1 MLFRSIM
8 SSDLQHIGLDIG
20 SFFKQKNISS
30 VFTLCGGHISPIL
43 VGCEKENIDIIQVRD
58 EVSAVFAADAVSRL
72 TDSVGVAI
80 VTAGPGVTNTIT
92 AIKNAQMAQSPV
104 LLIGGAAATL
114 LKGRG
119 SLQDIDQISLLK
131 TYVKSA
137 VSVKK
142 TRDVVPTLANAL
154 NTAISGVPGPV
165 FVELPIDLLYP
176 EEDIRKEFMNQLPK
190 SGFFGKIAHWYV
202 NRHLNDLFSS
212 KKSSVKIKPVKEFK
226 LDQRKID
233 KAALAIVKAKKP
245 VFLLGNQVTQNK
257 EFLPMCLKSI
267 DKLSVPTF
275 TSGMARGCFGS
286 SDKYFFR
293 HNRKHALKNADVVV
307 TLGIPLDFRLGYGF
321 SIGKDA
327 TLISINKSKEDLNKN
342 RKPDIGMH
350 ADPSRI
356 MHEIGKIINPP
367 SCQNWI
373 EELIKLEKNRENEIQ
388 QFSEH
393 KTDFVN
399 PVHLCKT
406 IDKFIDEESIL
417 VADGGDFVG
426 TASYTIRPRSPLGWL
441 DPGPFGTLG
450 VGGGFAIGAK
460 TSFPKKEVWVFYG
473 DGASAYSLA
482 EFDTLCRHKLPVIA
496 IIGND
501 ASWQQIAREQKQM
514 LGSNIGTEL
523 AFNAYEKVVEG
534 YGGKGYYVENHDTL
548 DETLKRAKEDAKL
561 GYPVLVNI
569 KISKSDFRKGSI
581 SV

>member
-1 MLFRSIM
+1 M
-8 SSDLQHIGLDIG
+8 SSDVQHIGLDIG

-43 VGCEKENIDIIQVRD
+43 VGCEKENINIIQVRD

-142 TRDVVPTLANAL
+142 TRDVIPTLANAL
-154 NTAISGVPGPV
+154 NTATSGVPGPV

-176 EEDIRKEFMNQLPK
+176 EEDIRKEFINQLPK
-190 SGFFGKIAHWYV
+190 SGYFGKIAHWYV
-202 NRHLNDLFSS
+202 ERHLNDLFSS
-212 KKSSVKIKPVKEFK
+212 KKSSIKVKPVKEFK

-293 HNRKHALKNADVVV
+293 HNRKHALKNADVVL

-321 SIGKDA
+321 SINKDA
-327 TLISINKSKEDLNKN
+327 TLIAVNKSKEDLNKN
-342 RKPDIGMH
+342 RKPDIGIH

-367 SCQNWI
+367 SCKEWI
-373 EELIKLEKNRENEIQ
+373 KELTGLEEKRETEIL
-388 QFSEH
+388 QFSKNES
-393 KTDFVN
+393 DFVN

-426 TASYTIRPRSPLGWL
+426 TASYTIRPRSALGWL

-460 TSFPKKEVWVFYG
+460 SSFPKKEVWVFYG

>member
-1 MLFRSIM
+1 M

-43 VGCEKENIDIIQVRD
+43 VGCEKENINIIQVRD

-142 TRDVVPTLANAL
+142 TRDVIPTLANAL
-154 NTAISGVPGPV
+154 NTATSGVPGPV

-176 EEDIRKEFMNQLPK
+176 EEDIRKEFINQLPK
-190 SGFFGKIAHWYV
+190 SGYFGKIAHWYV
-202 NRHLNDLFSS
+202 ERHLNDLFSS
-212 KKSSVKIKPVKEFK
+212 KKSSIKVKPVKQFK

-321 SIGKDA
+321 SINKDA
-327 TLISINKSKEDLNKN
+327 TLIAVNKSKEDLNKN
-342 RKPDIGMH
+342 RKPDIGIH

-367 SCQNWI
+367 SCKEWI
-373 EELIKLEKNRENEIQ
+373 KELTGLEEKRETEIL
-388 QFSEH
+388 QFSKYE
-393 KTDFVN
+393 TDFVN

-426 TASYTIRPRSPLGWL
+426 TASYTIRPRSALGWL

-460 TSFPKKEVWVFYG
+460 SSFPKKEVWVFYG

>member
-1 MLFRSIM
+1 ML
-8 SSDLQHIGLDIG
+8 HIGLDIG

-30 VFTLCGGHISPIL
+30 IFTLCGGHISPIL

-72 TDSVGVAI
+72 TDSIGVAI
-80 VTAGPGVTNTIT
+80 VTAGPGVTNTVT

-142 TRDVVPTLANAL
+142 TRDVIPTLANAI

-176 EEDIRKEFMNQLPK
+176 EEDIRNEFMNQLPK
-190 SGFFGKIAHWYV
+190 SGFFGKIAQWYV

-212 KKSSVKIKPVKEFK
+212 KKSSIKVNPVKAFK
-226 LDQRKID
+226 LDQHKID
-233 KAALAIVKAKKP
+233 KAALSIVKAKKP
-245 VFLLGNQVTQNK
+245 VFLLGNQITQNK
-257 EFLPMCLKSI
+257 EFLSMCLKSL
-267 DKLSVPTF
+267 DKLSAPVY
-275 TSGMARGCFGS
+275 TSGMARGCFNS

-307 TLGIPLDFRLGYGF
+307 TLGVPLDFRLGYGF
-321 SIGKDA
+321 SVNKDA

-342 RKPDIGMH
+342 RKPDIAIH
-350 ADPSRI
+350 ADPTRI

-367 SCQNWI
+367 SCQEWI
-373 EELIKLEKNRENEIQ
+373 KELSVLEESREKEIQ
-388 QFSEH
+388 QFSET

-399 PVHLCKT
+399 PVYLCKT
-406 IDKFIDEESIL
+406 IDKLIDENSIL

-426 TASYTIRPRSPLGWL
+426 TASYTVRPRAALGWL

-460 TSFPKKEVWVFYG
+460 SSFPEKEVWVFYG

-523 AFNAYEKVVEG
+523 AFNAYEKVAEG
-534 YGGKGYYVENHDTL
+534 YGGKGYYVDNQDSL
-548 DETLKRAKEDAKL
+548 FETLKLAKEDAKL
-561 GYPVLVNI
+561 GYPVLVNV
-569 KISKSDFRKGSI
+569 KLSKSDFRKGSI

>member
-1 MLFRSIM
+1 ML
-8 SSDLQHIGLDIG
+8 HIGLDIG

-30 VFTLCGGHISPIL
+30 IFTLCGGHISPIL

-72 TDSVGVAI
+72 TDSIGVAI
-80 VTAGPGVTNTIT
+80 VTAGPGVTNTVT

-142 TRDVVPTLANAL
+142 TRDVIPTLANAI

-176 EEDIRKEFMNQLPK
+176 EEDIRNEFMNQLPK
-190 SGFFGKIAHWYV
+190 SGFFGKIAQWYV

-212 KKSSVKIKPVKEFK
+212 KKSSIKVNPVKAFK
-226 LDQRKID
+226 LDQHKID
-233 KAALAIVKAKKP
+233 KAALSIVKAKKP

-257 EFLPMCLKSI
+257 EFLSMCLKSL
-267 DKLSVPTF
+267 DKLSAPVY
-275 TSGMARGCFGS
+275 TSGMARGCFNS

-307 TLGIPLDFRLGYGF
+307 TLGVPLDFRLGYGF
-321 SIGKDA
+321 SVNKDA

-342 RKPDIGMH
+342 RKPDIAIH
-350 ADPSRI
+350 ADPTRI

-367 SCQNWI
+367 SCQEWI
-373 EELIKLEKNRENEIQ
+373 KELSVLEESREKEIQ
-388 QFSEH
+388 QFSET

-399 PVHLCKT
+399 PVYLCKT
-406 IDKFIDEESIL
+406 IDKLIDENSIL

-426 TASYTIRPRSPLGWL
+426 TASYTVRPRSALGWL

-450 VGGGFAIGAK
+450 VGGGFAVGAK
-460 TSFPKKEVWVFYG
+460 SSFPEKEVWVFYG

-523 AFNAYEKVVEG
+523 AYNAYEKVAEG
-534 YGGKGYYVENHDTL
+534 YGGKGYYVDNQESL
-548 DETLKRAKEDAKL
+548 FETLKLAKEDAKL
-561 GYPVLVNI
+561 GYPVLVNV
-569 KISKSDFRKGSI
+569 KLSKSDFRKGSI

>member
-1 MLFRSIM
+1 M
-8 SSDLQHIGLDIG
+8 SSDVQHIGLDIG

-43 VGCEKENIDIIQVRD
+43 VGCEKENINIIQVRD

-142 TRDVVPTLANAL
+142 TRDVIPTLANAL
-154 NTAISGVPGPV
+154 NTATSGVPGPV

-176 EEDIRKEFMNQLPK
+176 EEDIRKEFINQLPK
-190 SGFFGKIAHWYV
+190 SGYFGKIAHWYV
-202 NRHLNDLFSS
+202 ERHLNDLFSS
-212 KKSSVKIKPVKEFK
+212 KKSSIKVKPVKQFK

-321 SIGKDA
+321 SINKDA
-327 TLISINKSKEDLNKN
+327 TLIAVNKSKEDLNKN
-342 RKPDIGMH
+342 RKPDIGIH

-367 SCQNWI
+367 SCKEWI
-373 EELIKLEKNRENEIQ
+373 KELTGLEEKRETEIL
-388 QFSEH
+388 QFSKYE
-393 KTDFVN
+393 TDFVN

-426 TASYTIRPRSPLGWL
+426 TASYTIRPRSALGWL

-460 TSFPKKEVWVFYG
+460 SSFPKKEVWVFYG

-561 GYPVLVNI
+561 GYPVLINI

>member
-1 MLFRSIM
+1 ML
-8 SSDLQHIGLDIG
+8 HIGLDIG

-30 VFTLCGGHISPIL
+30 IFTLCGGHISPIL

-72 TDSVGVAI
+72 TDSIGVAI
-80 VTAGPGVTNTIT
+80 VTAGPGVTNTVT

-142 TRDVVPTLANAL
+142 TRDVIPTLANAI

-176 EEDIRKEFMNQLPK
+176 EEDIRNEFMNHLPK
-190 SGFFGKIAHWYV
+190 SGFFGKIAQWYV

-212 KKSSVKIKPVKEFK
+212 KKSSIKVNPVKAFK
-226 LDQRKID
+226 LDQHKID
-233 KAALAIVKAKKP
+233 KAALSIVKAKKP

-257 EFLPMCLKSI
+257 EFLSMCLKSL
-267 DKLSVPTF
+267 DKLSAPVY
-275 TSGMARGCFGS
+275 TSGMARGCFNS

-307 TLGIPLDFRLGYGF
+307 TLGVPLDFRLGYGF
-321 SIGKDA
+321 SVNKDA

-342 RKPDIGMH
+342 RKPDIAIH
-350 ADPSRI
+350 ADPTRI

-367 SCQNWI
+367 SCQEWI
-373 EELIKLEKNRENEIQ
+373 KELSVLEESREKEIQ
-388 QFSEH
+388 QFSET

-399 PVHLCKT
+399 PVYLCKT
-406 IDKFIDEESIL
+406 IDKLIDENSIL

-426 TASYTIRPRSPLGWL
+426 TASYTVRPRSALGWL

-460 TSFPKKEVWVFYG
+460 SSFPEKEVWVFYG

-523 AFNAYEKVVEG
+523 AYNAYEKVAEG
-534 YGGKGYYVENHDTL
+534 YGGKGYYVDNQESL
-548 DETLKRAKEDAKL
+548 FETLKLAKEDAKL
-561 GYPVLVNI
+561 GYPVLVNV
-569 KISKSDFRKGSI
+569 KLSKSDFRKGSI

>member
-1 MLFRSIM
+1 M

-367 SCQNWI
+367 SCQAWI
-373 EELIKLEKNRENEIQ
+373 EELTKLEENRENEIQ
-388 QFSEH
+388 QFSEI

-399 PVHLCKT
+399 PVYLCKT
-406 IDKFIDEESIL
+406 IDKLIDEQSIL
-417 VADGGDFVG
+417 IADGGDFVG
-426 TASYTIRPRSPLGWL
+426 TASYTIRPRNPLGWL

-460 TSFPKKEVWVFYG
+460 SSFPEKEVWVFYG
-473 DGASAYSLA
+473 DGASAYSLS

-523 AFNAYEKVVEG
+523 SFSAYEKVAEG
-534 YGGKGYYVENHDTL
+534 YGGKGYYVDNHESL
-548 DETLKRAKEDAKL
+548 YETLKQAKEDAKL
-561 GYPVLVNI
+561 GYPVLVNV
-569 KISKSDFRKGSI
+569 KLSKSEFRKGSI

>member
-1 MLFRSIM
+1 M
-8 SSDLQHIGLDIG
+8 QHVGLDIG

-72 TDSVGVAI
+72 TESIGVAI
-80 VTAGPGVTNTIT
+80 VTAGPGVTNTVT
-92 AIKNAQMAQSPV
+92 AIKNAQMAQSPI

-114 LKGRG
+114 LKGKG

-142 TRDVVPTLANAL
+142 VRDVIPTLANAI

-176 EEDIRKEFMNQLPK
+176 EEDIRKEFINQLPK
-190 SGFFGKIAHWYV
+190 SGLFGKIAHWYV

-212 KKSSVKIKPVKEFK
+212 KKSSIKVKPVKKFK
-226 LDQRKID
+226 LDQHKID
-233 KAALAIVKAKKP
+233 KAALAIVKSKRP
-245 VFLLGNQVTQNK
+245 VFLLGNQITQNK
-257 EFLPMCLKSI
+257 DFLSMCLKSI
-267 DKLSVPTF
+267 DKLSAPVY

-286 SDKYFFR
+286 NDKYFFR

-307 TLGIPLDFRLGYGF
+307 TLGVPLDFRLGYGF
-321 SIGKDA
+321 SINKDA
-327 TLISINKSKEDLNKN
+327 TLISINKSKKDLNKN
-342 RKPDIGMH
+342 KKPDIGIH
-350 ADPSRI
+350 ADPTRI

-367 SCQNWI
+367 SCQKWI
-373 EELIKLEKNRENEIQ
+373 DELSVLENKREEEIQ
-388 QFSEH
+388 QFSET
-393 KTDFVN
+393 KTDFIN
-399 PVHLCKT
+399 PVFLCKT
-406 IDKFIDEESIL
+406 IDKLIDENSIL

-426 TASYTIRPRSPLGWL
+426 TASYTVRPRKSLGWL

-460 TSFPKKEVWVFYG
+460 SSFPDKEVWIFYG

-482 EFDTLCRHKLPVIA
+482 EFDTFCRHKLPVIA

-523 AFNAYEKVVEG
+523 AFNSYEKVAEG
-534 YGGKGYYVENHDTL
+534 YGGKGYYVEDHESLFDTL
-548 DETLKRAKEDAKL
+548 KQAKEDAKL
-561 GYPVLVNI
+561 GFPVLVNV
-569 KISKSDFRKGSI
+569 KLAKSDFRKGSI

>member
-1 MLFRSIM
+1 M

-43 VGCEKENIDIIQVRD
+43 VGCEKENINIIQVRD

-142 TRDVVPTLANAL
+142 TRDVIPTLANAL
-154 NTAISGVPGPV
+154 NTATSGVPGPV

-176 EEDIRKEFMNQLPK
+176 EEDIRKEFINQLPK
-190 SGFFGKIAHWYV
+190 SGYFGKIAHWYV
-202 NRHLNDLFSS
+202 ERHLNDLFSS
-212 KKSSVKIKPVKEFK
+212 KKSSIKVKPVKEFK

-321 SIGKDA
+321 SINKDA
-327 TLISINKSKEDLNKN
+327 TLIAVNKSKEDLNKN
-342 RKPDIGMH
+342 RKPDIGIH

-367 SCQNWI
+367 SCKEWI
-373 EELIKLEKNRENEIQ
+373 KELTGLEEKRETEIL
-388 QFSEH
+388 QFSKYE
-393 KTDFVN
+393 TDFVN
-399 PVHLCKT
+399 PVRLCKT
-406 IDKFIDEESIL
+406 IDKFIDKESIL

-460 TSFPKKEVWVFYG
+460 SSFPKKEVWVFYG

>member
-1 MLFRSIM
+1 M

-43 VGCEKENIDIIQVRD
+43 VGCEKENINIIQVRD

-137 VSVKK
+137 ESVKK
-142 TRDVVPTLANAL
+142 TRDVIPTLANAL
-154 NTAISGVPGPV
+154 NTATSGVPGPV

-176 EEDIRKEFMNQLPK
+176 EEDIRKEFINQLPK
-190 SGFFGKIAHWYV
+190 SGYFGKIAHWYV
-202 NRHLNDLFSS
+202 ERHLNDLFSS
-212 KKSSVKIKPVKEFK
+212 KKSSIKVKPVKEFK

-321 SIGKDA
+321 SINKDA
-327 TLISINKSKEDLNKN
+327 TLIAVNKSKEDLNNN
-342 RKPDIGMH
+342 RKPDIGIH

-367 SCQNWI
+367 SCKEWI
-373 EELIKLEKNRENEIQ
+373 KELTGLEEKRETEIL
-388 QFSEH
+388 QFSKYE
-393 KTDFVN
+393 TDFVN

-426 TASYTIRPRSPLGWL
+426 TASYTIRPRSSLGWL

-460 TSFPKKEVWVFYG
+460 SSFPKKEVWVFYG

-523 AFNAYEKVVEG
+523 TFNAYEKVVEG

>member
-1 MLFRSIM
+1 M
-8 SSDLQHIGLDIG
+8 SSDMLHIGLDIG

-30 VFTLCGGHISPIL
+30 IFTLCGGHISPIL
-43 VGCEKENIDIIQVRD
+43 VGCENENIDIIQVRD

-72 TDSVGVAI
+72 TDSIGVAI
-80 VTAGPGVTNTIT
+80 VTAGPGVTNTVT

-142 TRDVVPTLANAL
+142 TRDVIPTLANAI

-176 EEDIRKEFMNQLPK
+176 EEDIRNEFMNQLPK
-190 SGFFGKIAHWYV
+190 SGFFGKIAQWYV

-212 KKSSVKIKPVKEFK
+212 KKSSIKVNPVKAFK
-226 LDQRKID
+226 LDQHKID
-233 KAALAIVKAKKP
+233 KAALSIVKAKKP

-257 EFLPMCLKSI
+257 EFLSMCLKSL
-267 DKLSVPTF
+267 DKLSAPVY
-275 TSGMARGCFGS
+275 TSGMARGCFNS

-307 TLGIPLDFRLGYGF
+307 TLGVPLDFRLGYGF
-321 SIGKDA
+321 SVNKDA

-342 RKPDIGMH
+342 RKPDIAIH
-350 ADPSRI
+350 ADPTRI

-367 SCQNWI
+367 SCQEWI
-373 EELIKLEKNRENEIQ
+373 KELSVLEESREKEIQ
-388 QFSEH
+388 QFSET

-399 PVHLCKT
+399 PVYLCKT
-406 IDKFIDEESIL
+406 IDKLIDENSIL

-426 TASYTIRPRSPLGWL
+426 TASYTVRPRAALGWL

-460 TSFPKKEVWVFYG
+460 SSFPEKEVWVFYG

-523 AFNAYEKVVEG
+523 AFNAYEKVAEG
-534 YGGKGYYVENHDTL
+534 YGGKGYYVDNQDSL
-548 DETLKRAKEDAKL
+548 FETLKLAKEDAKL
-561 GYPVLVNI
+561 GYPVLVNV
-569 KISKSDFRKGSI
+569 KLSKSDFRKGSI

>member
-1 MLFRSIM
+1 ML
-8 SSDLQHIGLDIG
+8 HIGLDIG

-30 VFTLCGGHISPIL
+30 IFTLCGGHISPLL

-72 TDSVGVAI
+72 TDSIGVAI
-80 VTAGPGVTNTIT
+80 VTAGPGVTNTVT

-142 TRDVVPTLANAL
+142 TRDVIPTLANAI

-176 EEDIRKEFMNQLPK
+176 EEDIRNEFMNQLPK
-190 SGFFGKIAHWYV
+190 SGFFGKIAQWYV

-212 KKSSVKIKPVKEFK
+212 KKSSIKVNPVKAFK
-226 LDQRKID
+226 LDQHKID
-233 KAALAIVKAKKP
+233 KAALSIVKAKKP

-257 EFLPMCLKSI
+257 EFLSMCLKSL
-267 DKLSVPTF
+267 DKLSAPVY
-275 TSGMARGCFGS
+275 TSGMARGCFNS

-307 TLGIPLDFRLGYGF
+307 TLGVPLDFRLGYGF
-321 SIGKDA
+321 SVNKDA

-342 RKPDIGMH
+342 RKPDIAIH
-350 ADPSRI
+350 ADPTRI

-367 SCQNWI
+367 SCQEWI
-373 EELIKLEKNRENEIQ
+373 KELSILEESREKEIQ
-388 QFSEH
+388 RFSET

-399 PVHLCKT
+399 PVYLCKT
-406 IDKFIDEESIL
+406 IDKLIDENSIL

-426 TASYTIRPRSPLGWL
+426 TASYTVRPRAALGWL

-460 TSFPKKEVWVFYG
+460 SSFPEKEVWVFYG

-523 AFNAYEKVVEG
+523 AFNAYEKVAEG
-534 YGGKGYYVENHDTL
+534 YGGKGYYVDNQESL
-548 DETLKRAKEDAKL
+548 FETLKLAKEDAKL
-561 GYPVLVNI
+561 GYPVLVNV
-569 KISKSDFRKGSI
+569 KLSKSDFRKGSI

>member
-1 MLFRSIM
+1 M

-43 VGCEKENIDIIQVRD
+43 VGCEKENINIIQVRD

-142 TRDVVPTLANAL
+142 TRDVIPTLANAL
-154 NTAISGVPGPV
+154 NTATSGVPGPV

-176 EEDIRKEFMNQLPK
+176 EKDIRKEFINQLPK
-190 SGFFGKIAHWYV
+190 SGYFGKIVNWYV
-202 NRHLNDLFSS
+202 ERHLNDLFSS
-212 KKSSVKIKPVKEFK
+212 KKSSIKVKPVKQFK

-321 SIGKDA
+321 SINKDA
-327 TLISINKSKEDLNKN
+327 TLIAVNKSKEDLNKN
-342 RKPDIGMH
+342 RKPDIGIH

-367 SCQNWI
+367 SCKEWI
-373 EELIKLEKNRENEIQ
+373 KELTGLEEKRETEIL
-388 QFSEH
+388 QFSKYE
-393 KTDFVN
+393 TDFVN

-426 TASYTIRPRSPLGWL
+426 TASYTIRPRSALGWL

-460 TSFPKKEVWVFYG
+460 SSFPKKEVWVFYG

>member
-1 MLFRSIM
+1 M
-8 SSDLQHIGLDIG
+8 SSDVKHIGIDIG
-20 SFFKQKNISS
+20 SFFKQKNIPS

-43 VGCEKENIDIIQVRD
+43 VGCEKENINIIQVRD

-142 TRDVVPTLANAL
+142 TRDVIPTLANAL
-154 NTAISGVPGPV
+154 NTATSGVPGPV

-176 EEDIRKEFMNQLPK
+176 EKDIRKEFINQLPK
-190 SGFFGKIAHWYV
+190 SGYFGKIAHWYV
-202 NRHLNDLFSS
+202 ERHLNDLFSS
-212 KKSSVKIKPVKEFK
+212 KKSSIKVKPVKEFK

-275 TSGMARGCFGS
+275 TSGMARGCFGA

-321 SIGKDA
+321 SINKDA
-327 TLISINKSKEDLNKN
+327 TLIAVNKSKEDLNKN
-342 RKPDIGMH
+342 RKPDIGIH

-367 SCQNWI
+367 SCKEWI
-373 EELIKLEKNRENEIQ
+373 KELTGLEEKRETEIL
-388 QFSEH
+388 QFSKNES
-393 KTDFVN
+393 DFVN

-406 IDKFIDEESIL
+406 IDKFIDEDSIL
-417 VADGGDFVG
+417 GADGGDFVG
-426 TASYTIRPRSPLGWL
+426 TASYTIRPRSALGWL

-460 TSFPKKEVWVFYG
+460 SSFPKKEVWVFYG

>member
-1 MLFRSIM
+1 M

-72 TDSVGVAI
+72 TDSVGIAI

-154 NTAISGVPGPV
+154 NTAISGAPGPV

-190 SGFFGKIAHWYV
+190 SGFIGKIAHWYV
-202 NRHLNDLFSS
+202 NRHLNDLFAS
-212 KKSSVKIKPVKEFK
+212 KKSAVKIKPVKEFK
-226 LDQRKID
+226 LDQHKID

-257 EFLPMCLKSI
+257 EFLSMCLKSL
-267 DKLSVPTF
+267 DKLSAPVY

-307 TLGIPLDFRLGYGF
+307 TLGVPLDFRLGYGF
-321 SIGKDA
+321 SISKDA

-373 EELIKLEKNRENEIQ
+373 EELTKLEENRENEIQ
-388 QFSEH
+388 QFSEQ

-399 PVHLCKT
+399 PVYLCKT
-406 IDKFIDEESIL
+406 IDQLIDEQSIL
-417 VADGGDFVG
+417 IADGGDFVG
-426 TASYTIRPRSPLGWL
+426 TASYTVRPRNALGWL

-460 TSFPKKEVWVFYG
+460 SSFPEKEVWVFYG

-523 AFNAYEKVVEG
+523 SYNAYEKVVEG

-548 DETLKRAKEDAKL
+548 NETLKRAKEDAKL

>member
-1 MLFRSIM
+1 M

-20 SFFKQKNISS
+20 SFFKQKNIPS

-43 VGCEKENIDIIQVRD
+43 VGCEKENINIIQVRD

-131 TYVKSA
+131 TYVKLA

-142 TRDVVPTLANAL
+142 TRDVIPILANAL
-154 NTAISGVPGPV
+154 NTATSGVPGPV

-176 EEDIRKEFMNQLPK
+176 EEDIRKEFINQLPK
-190 SGFFGKIAHWYV
+190 SGYFGKIAHWYV
-202 NRHLNDLFSS
+202 ERHLNDLFSS
-212 KKSSVKIKPVKEFK
+212 KKSSIKVKPVKEFK

-321 SIGKDA
+321 SINKDA
-327 TLISINKSKEDLNKN
+327 TLIAVNKSKEDLNKN
-342 RKPDIGMH
+342 RKPDIGIH

-367 SCQNWI
+367 SCKEWI
-373 EELIKLEKNRENEIQ
+373 KELTGLEEKRETEIL
-388 QFSEH
+388 QFSKNES
-393 KTDFVN
+393 DFVN

-426 TASYTIRPRSPLGWL
+426 TASYTIRPRSALGWL

-460 TSFPKKEVWVFYG
+460 SSFPKKEVWVFYG

-523 AFNAYEKVVEG
+523 TFNAYEKVVEG

>member
-1 MLFRSIM
+1 M
-8 SSDLQHIGLDIG
+8 QHIGLDIG

-43 VGCEKENIDIIQVRD
+43 VGCEKENINIIQVRD

-142 TRDVVPTLANAL
+142 TRDVIPTLANAL
-154 NTAISGVPGPV
+154 NTATSGVPGPV

-176 EEDIRKEFMNQLPK
+176 EEDIRKEFINQLPK
-190 SGFFGKIAHWYV
+190 SGYFGKIAHWYV
-202 NRHLNDLFSS
+202 ERHLNDLFSS
-212 KKSSVKIKPVKEFK
+212 KKSSINLKPVKEFK

-321 SIGKDA
+321 SINKDA
-327 TLISINKSKEDLNKN
+327 TLIAVNKSKEDLNKN
-342 RKPDIGMH
+342 RKPDIGIH

-367 SCQNWI
+367 SCKEWI
-373 EELIKLEKNRENEIQ
+373 KELTGLEEKRETEIL
-388 QFSEH
+388 QFSKYE
-393 KTDFVN
+393 TDFVN

-460 TSFPKKEVWVFYG
+460 SSFPKKEVWVFYG

>member
-1 MLFRSIM
+1 ML
-8 SSDLQHIGLDIG
+8 HIGLDIG

-30 VFTLCGGHISPIL
+30 IFTLCGGHISPIL

-72 TDSVGVAI
+72 TDSIGVAI
-80 VTAGPGVTNTIT
+80 VTAGPGVTNTVT

-142 TRDVVPTLANAL
+142 TRDVIPTLANAI

-176 EEDIRKEFMNQLPK
+176 EEDIRNEFMNQLPK
-190 SGFFGKIAHWYV
+190 SGFFGKIAQWYV

-212 KKSSVKIKPVKEFK
+212 KKSSIKINPVKTFK
-226 LDQRKID
+226 LDQHKID
-233 KAALAIVKAKKP
+233 KAALSIVKAKKP

-257 EFLPMCLKSI
+257 EFLSMCLKSL
-267 DKLSVPTF
+267 DKLSAPVY
-275 TSGMARGCFGS
+275 TSGMARGCFNS

-307 TLGIPLDFRLGYGF
+307 TLGVPLDFRLGYGF
-321 SIGKDA
+321 SVNKDA

-342 RKPDIGMH
+342 RKPDIAIH
-350 ADPSRI
+350 ADPTRI

-367 SCQNWI
+367 SCQEWI
-373 EELIKLEKNRENEIQ
+373 KELSVLEESREKEIQ
-388 QFSEH
+388 QFSET

-399 PVHLCKT
+399 PVYLCKT
-406 IDKFIDEESIL
+406 IDKLIDENSIL

-426 TASYTIRPRSPLGWL
+426 TASYTVRPRAALGWL

-460 TSFPKKEVWVFYG
+460 SSFPEKEVWVFYG

-523 AFNAYEKVVEG
+523 AYNAYEKVAEG
-534 YGGKGYYVENHDTL
+534 YGGKGYYVDNQDSL
-548 DETLKRAKEDAKL
+548 FETLKLAKEDAKL
-561 GYPVLVNI
+561 GYPVLVNV
-569 KISKSDFRKGSI
+569 KLSKSDFRKGSI

>member
-1 MLFRSIM
+1 ML
-8 SSDLQHIGLDIG
+8 HIGLDIG

-30 VFTLCGGHISPIL
+30 IFTLCGGHISPIL

-72 TDSVGVAI
+72 TDSIGVAI
-80 VTAGPGVTNTIT
+80 VTAGPGVTNTVT

-142 TRDVVPTLANAL
+142 TRDVIPTLANAI

-176 EEDIRKEFMNQLPK
+176 EEDIRNEFMNQLPK
-190 SGFFGKIAHWYV
+190 SGFFGKIAQWYV

-212 KKSSVKIKPVKEFK
+212 KKSSIKVNPVKAFK
-226 LDQRKID
+226 LDQHKID
-233 KAALAIVKAKKP
+233 KAALSIVKAKKP

-257 EFLPMCLKSI
+257 EFLSMCLKSL
-267 DKLSVPTF
+267 DKLSAPVY
-275 TSGMARGCFGS
+275 TSGMARGCFNS

-307 TLGIPLDFRLGYGF
+307 TLGVPLDFRLGYGF
-321 SIGKDA
+321 SINKDA

-342 RKPDIGMH
+342 RKPDIAIH
-350 ADPSRI
+350 ADPTRI

-367 SCQNWI
+367 SCQEWI
-373 EELIKLEKNRENEIQ
+373 KELSVLEESREKEIQ
-388 QFSEH
+388 QFSET

-399 PVHLCKT
+399 PVYLCKT
-406 IDKFIDEESIL
+406 IDKLIDENSIL

-426 TASYTIRPRSPLGWL
+426 TASYTVRPRSALGWL

-460 TSFPKKEVWVFYG
+460 SSFPEKEVWVFYG

-523 AFNAYEKVVEG
+523 AYNAYEKVAEG
-534 YGGKGYYVENHDTL
+534 YGGKGYYVDNQESL
-548 DETLKRAKEDAKL
+548 FETLKLAKEDAKL
-561 GYPVLVNI
+561 GYPVLVNV
-569 KISKSDFRKGSI
+569 KLSKSDFRKGSI

>member
-1 MLFRSIM
+1 M

-92 AIKNAQMAQSPV
+92 AIKNAQMAQSPL

-142 TRDVVPTLANAL
+142 TRDVLPILANAF
-154 NTAISGVPGPV
+154 NIAISGVPGPV

-190 SGFFGKIAHWYV
+190 SGFVGKIAHWYV
-202 NRHLNDLFSS
+202 NRHLNDLFAS

-226 LDQRKID
+226 LDQHKID

-257 EFLPMCLKSI
+257 EFLSLCLKSL
-267 DKLSVPTF
+267 DKLSAPVY

-307 TLGIPLDFRLGYGF
+307 TLGVPLDFRLGYGF
-321 SIGKDA
+321 SINKDA

-373 EELIKLEKNRENEIQ
+373 EELTKLEENRENEIQ
-388 QFSEH
+388 QFSEQ

-399 PVHLCKT
+399 PVYLCKT
-406 IDKFIDEESIL
+406 IDQLIDEQSIL
-417 VADGGDFVG
+417 IADGGDFVG
-426 TASYTIRPRSPLGWL
+426 TASYTVRPRNPLGWL

-460 TSFPKKEVWVFYG
+460 SSFPEKEVWVFYG

-523 AFNAYEKVVEG
+523 SYNAYEKVVEG

-548 DETLKRAKEDAKL
+548 NETLKRAKEDAKL

>member
-1 MLFRSIM
+1 M

-43 VGCEKENIDIIQVRD
+43 VGCEKENINIIQVRD

-142 TRDVVPTLANAL
+142 TRDVIPTLANAL
-154 NTAISGVPGPV
+154 NTATSGVPGPV

-176 EEDIRKEFMNQLPK
+176 EENIRKEFIKQLPK
-190 SGFFGKIAHWYV
+190 SGYFGKIAHWYV
-202 NRHLNDLFSS
+202 ERHLNDLFSS
-212 KKSSVKIKPVKEFK
+212 KKSSIKVKPVKEFK

-233 KAALAIVKAKKP
+233 KAALSIVKAKKP

-321 SIGKDA
+321 SINKDA
-327 TLISINKSKEDLNKN
+327 TLIAVNKSKEDLNKN
-342 RKPDIGMH
+342 RKPDIGIH

-367 SCQNWI
+367 SCKEWI
-373 EELIKLEKNRENEIQ
+373 KELTGLEEKRETEIL
-388 QFSEH
+388 QFSKYE
-393 KTDFVN
+393 TDFVN

-406 IDKFIDEESIL
+406 IDNFIDEESIL

-426 TASYTIRPRSPLGWL
+426 TASYTIRPRSSLGWL

-460 TSFPKKEVWVFYG
+460 SSFPKKEVWVFYG

-523 AFNAYEKVVEG
+523 TFNAYEKVVEG

>member
-1 MLFRSIM
+1 M
-8 SSDLQHIGLDIG
+8 SSDMLHIGLDIG

-30 VFTLCGGHISPIL
+30 IFTLCGGHISPIL

-72 TDSVGVAI
+72 TDSIGVAI
-80 VTAGPGVTNTIT
+80 VTAGPGVTNTVT

-142 TRDVVPTLANAL
+142 TRDVIPTLANAI

-176 EEDIRKEFMNQLPK
+176 EEDIRNEFMNQLPK
-190 SGFFGKIAHWYV
+190 SGFFGKIAQWYV

-212 KKSSVKIKPVKEFK
+212 KKSSIKVNPVKAFK
-226 LDQRKID
+226 LDQHKID
-233 KAALAIVKAKKP
+233 KAALSIVKAKKP

-257 EFLPMCLKSI
+257 EFLSMCLKSL
-267 DKLSVPTF
+267 DKLSAPVY
-275 TSGMARGCFGS
+275 TSGMARGCFNS

-307 TLGIPLDFRLGYGF
+307 TLGVPLDFRLGYGF
-321 SIGKDA
+321 SVNKDA

-342 RKPDIGMH
+342 RKPDIAIH
-350 ADPSRI
+350 ADPTRI

-367 SCQNWI
+367 SCQEWI
-373 EELIKLEKNRENEIQ
+373 KELSVLEESREKEIQ
-388 QFSEH
+388 QFSEI

-399 PVHLCKT
+399 PVYLCKT
-406 IDKFIDEESIL
+406 IDKLIDENSIL

-426 TASYTIRPRSPLGWL
+426 TASYTVRPRAALGWL

-460 TSFPKKEVWVFYG
+460 SSFPEKEVWVFYG

-523 AFNAYEKVVEG
+523 AFNAYEKVAEG
-534 YGGKGYYVENHDTL
+534 YGGKGYYVDNQDSL
-548 DETLKRAKEDAKL
+548 FETLKLAKEDAKL
-561 GYPVLVNI
+561 GYPVLVNV
-569 KISKSDFRKGSI
+569 KLSKSDFRKGSI

>member
-1 MLFRSIM
+1 M
-8 SSDLQHIGLDIG
+8 SSDVQHIGLDIG

-43 VGCEKENIDIIQVRD
+43 VGCEKENINIIQVRD

-137 VSVKK
+137 ESVKK
-142 TRDVVPTLANAL
+142 TRDVIPTLANAL
-154 NTAISGVPGPV
+154 NTATSGVPGPV

-176 EEDIRKEFMNQLPK
+176 EEDIRKEFINQLPK
-190 SGFFGKIAHWYV
+190 SGYFGKIAHWYV
-202 NRHLNDLFSS
+202 ERHLNDLFSS
-212 KKSSVKIKPVKEFK
+212 KKSSIKVKPLKKFK

-321 SIGKDA
+321 SINKDA
-327 TLISINKSKEDLNKN
+327 TLIAVNKSKEDLNKN
-342 RKPDIGMH
+342 RKPDIGIH

-367 SCQNWI
+367 SCKEWI
-373 EELIKLEKNRENEIQ
+373 KELTGLEEKREKEIL
-388 QFSEH
+388 QFSKYE
-393 KTDFVN
+393 TDFVN

-417 VADGGDFVG
+417 IADGGDFVG

-460 TSFPKKEVWVFYG
+460 SSFPKKEVWVFYG

>member
-1 MLFRSIM
+1 ML
-8 SSDLQHIGLDIG
+8 HIGLDIG

-30 VFTLCGGHISPIL
+30 IFTLCGGHISPIL

-72 TDSVGVAI
+72 TDSIGVAI
-80 VTAGPGVTNTIT
+80 VTAGPGVTNTVT

-142 TRDVVPTLANAL
+142 TRDVIPTLANAI

-176 EEDIRKEFMNQLPK
+176 EEDIRNEFMNQLPK
-190 SGFFGKIAHWYV
+190 SGFFGKIAQWYV

-212 KKSSVKIKPVKEFK
+212 KKSSIKVNPVKAFK
-226 LDQRKID
+226 LDQHKID
-233 KAALAIVKAKKP
+233 KAALSIVKAKKP

-257 EFLPMCLKSI
+257 EFLSMCLKSL
-267 DKLSVPTF
+267 DKLSAPVY
-275 TSGMARGCFGS
+275 TSGMARGCFNS

-307 TLGIPLDFRLGYGF
+307 TLGVPLDFRLGYGF
-321 SIGKDA
+321 SVNKDA

-342 RKPDIGMH
+342 RKPDIAIH
-350 ADPSRI
+350 ADPTRI

-367 SCQNWI
+367 SCQEWI
-373 EELIKLEKNRENEIQ
+373 KELSVLEESREKEIQ
-388 QFSEH
+388 QFSET

-399 PVHLCKT
+399 PVYLCKT
-406 IDKFIDEESIL
+406 IDKLIDKNSIL

-426 TASYTIRPRSPLGWL
+426 TASYTVRPRAALGWL

-460 TSFPKKEVWVFYG
+460 SSFPEKEVWVFYG

-523 AFNAYEKVVEG
+523 AFNAYEKVAEG
-534 YGGKGYYVENHDTL
+534 YGGKGYYVDNQDSL
-548 DETLKRAKEDAKL
+548 FETLKLAKEDAKL
-561 GYPVLVNI
+561 GYPVLVNV
-569 KISKSDFRKGSI
+569 KLSKSDFRKGSI

>member
-1 MLFRSIM
+1 M
-8 SSDLQHIGLDIG
+8 SSDVKHIGIDIG
-20 SFFKQKNISS
+20 SFFKQKNIPS

-43 VGCEKENIDIIQVRD
+43 VGCEQENINIIQVRD

-142 TRDVVPTLANAL
+142 TRDVIPTLANAL
-154 NTAISGVPGPV
+154 NTATSGVPGPV

-176 EEDIRKEFMNQLPK
+176 EKDIRKEFINQLPK
-190 SGFFGKIAHWYV
+190 SGYFGKIAHWYV
-202 NRHLNDLFSS
+202 ERHLNDLFSS
-212 KKSSVKIKPVKEFK
+212 KKSSIKVKPVKEFK

-275 TSGMARGCFGS
+275 TSGMARGCFGA

-321 SIGKDA
+321 SINKDA
-327 TLISINKSKEDLNKN
+327 TLIAVNKSKEDLNKN
-342 RKPDIGMH
+342 RKPDIGIH

-367 SCQNWI
+367 SCKEWI
-373 EELIKLEKNRENEIQ
+373 IELTGLEEKRETEIL
-388 QFSEH
+388 QFSKNES
-393 KTDFVN
+393 DFVN

-426 TASYTIRPRSPLGWL
+426 TASYTIRPRSALGWL

-460 TSFPKKEVWVFYG
+460 SSFPKKEVWVFYG

>member
-1 MLFRSIM
+1 M

-20 SFFKQKNISS
+20 SFFKQKNITS

-43 VGCEKENIDIIQVRD
+43 VGCEKENINIIQVRD

-142 TRDVVPTLANAL
+142 TRDVIPTLANAL
-154 NTAISGVPGPV
+154 NIATSGVPGPV

-176 EEDIRKEFMNQLPK
+176 EEDIRKEFINQLPK
-190 SGFFGKIAHWYV
+190 SGYFGKIAHWYV
-202 NRHLNDLFSS
+202 ERHLNDLFSS
-212 KKSSVKIKPVKEFK
+212 KKSSIKIKPVKEFK

-321 SIGKDA
+321 SINKDA
-327 TLISINKSKEDLNKN
+327 TLIAVNKSKEDLNKN
-342 RKPDIGMH
+342 RKPDIGIH

-367 SCQNWI
+367 SCKEWI
-373 EELIKLEKNRENEIQ
+373 KELTGLEEKRETEIL
-388 QFSEH
+388 QFSKNES
-393 KTDFVN
+393 DFVN

-426 TASYTIRPRSPLGWL
+426 TASYTIRPRSSLGWL

-460 TSFPKKEVWVFYG
+460 SSFPKKEVWVFYG

-523 AFNAYEKVVEG
+523 TFNAYEKVVEG

>member
-1 MLFRSIM
+1 M

-72 TDSVGVAI
+72 TDSLGVAI

-92 AIKNAQMAQSPV
+92 AIKNAQMAQSPL

-142 TRDVVPTLANAL
+142 TRDVVPLLANAF
-154 NTAISGVPGPV
+154 NIAISGVPGPV

-190 SGFFGKIAHWYV
+190 SGFVGKIAHWYV
-202 NRHLNDLFSS
+202 NRHLNDLFAS

-226 LDQRKID
+226 LDQHKID

-257 EFLPMCLKSI
+257 EFLSLCLKSL
-267 DKLSVPTF
+267 DKLSAPVY

-307 TLGIPLDFRLGYGF
+307 TLGVPLDFRLGYGF
-321 SIGKDA
+321 SISKDA

-373 EELIKLEKNRENEIQ
+373 EELTKLEENRENEIQ
-388 QFSEH
+388 QFSEQ

-399 PVHLCKT
+399 AVYLCKT
-406 IDKFIDEESIL
+406 IDQLIDEQSIL
-417 VADGGDFVG
+417 IADGGDFVG
-426 TASYTIRPRSPLGWL
+426 TASYTVRPRNPLGWL

-460 TSFPKKEVWVFYG
+460 SSFPEKEVWVFYG

-523 AFNAYEKVVEG
+523 SYNAYEKVVEG

-548 DETLKRAKEDAKL
+548 NETLKRAKEDAKL

>member
-1 MLFRSIM
+1 M
-8 SSDLQHIGLDIG
+8 SSDVQHIGLDIG

-43 VGCEKENIDIIQVRD
+43 VGCEKENINIIQVRD

-142 TRDVVPTLANAL
+142 TRDVIPTLANAL
-154 NTAISGVPGPV
+154 NTATSGVPGPV

-176 EEDIRKEFMNQLPK
+176 EEDIRKEFINQLPK
-190 SGFFGKIAHWYV
+190 SGYFGKIAHWYV
-202 NRHLNDLFSS
+202 ERHLNDLFSS
-212 KKSSVKIKPVKEFK
+212 KKSSIKVKPVKEFK

-321 SIGKDA
+321 SINKDA
-327 TLISINKSKEDLNKN
+327 TLIAVNKSKEDLNKN
-342 RKPDIGMH
+342 RKPDIGIH

-367 SCQNWI
+367 SCKEWI
-373 EELIKLEKNRENEIQ
+373 IELTGLEEKRETEIL
-388 QFSEH
+388 QFSKNES
-393 KTDFVN
+393 DFVN

>member
-1 MLFRSIM
+1 MNSDML
-8 SSDLQHIGLDIG
+8 HIGLNIG

-30 VFTLCGGHISPIL
+30 IFTLCGGHISPIL

-72 TDSVGVAI
+72 TDSIGVAI
-80 VTAGPGVTNTIT
+80 VTAGPGVTNTVT

-142 TRDVVPTLANAL
+142 TRDVIPTLANAI

-176 EEDIRKEFMNQLPK
+176 EEDIRNEFMNQLPK
-190 SGFFGKIAHWYV
+190 SGFFGKIAQWYV

-212 KKSSVKIKPVKEFK
+212 KKSSIKVNPVKAFK
-226 LDQRKID
+226 LDQHKID
-233 KAALAIVKAKKP
+233 KAALSIVKAKKP

-257 EFLPMCLKSI
+257 EFLSMCLKSL
-267 DKLSVPTF
+267 DKLSAPVY
-275 TSGMARGCFGS
+275 TSGMARGCFNS

-307 TLGIPLDFRLGYGF
+307 TLGVPLDFRLGYGF
-321 SIGKDA
+321 SVNKDA
-327 TLISINKSKEDLNKN
+327 TLISINKSREDLNKN
-342 RKPDIGMH
+342 RKPDIAIH
-350 ADPSRI
+350 ADPTRI

-367 SCQNWI
+367 SCQEWI
-373 EELIKLEKNRENEIQ
+373 KELSVLEESREKEIQ
-388 QFSEH
+388 QFSET

-399 PVHLCKT
+399 PVYLCKT
-406 IDKFIDEESIL
+406 IDKLIDENSIL

-426 TASYTIRPRSPLGWL
+426 TASYTVRPRAALGWL

-460 TSFPKKEVWVFYG
+460 SSFPEKEVWVFYG

-523 AFNAYEKVVEG
+523 AFNAYEKVAEG
-534 YGGKGYYVENHDTL
+534 YGGKGYYVDNQDSL
-548 DETLKRAKEDAKL
+548 FETLKLAKEDAKL
-561 GYPVLVNI
+561 GYPVLVNV
-569 KISKSDFRKGSI
+569 KLSKSDFRKGAI

>member
-1 MLFRSIM
+1 M

-20 SFFKQKNISS
+20 SFFKQKNITS

-43 VGCEKENIDIIQVRD
+43 VGCEKENINIIQVRD

-142 TRDVVPTLANAL
+142 TRDVIPTLANAL
-154 NTAISGVPGPV
+154 NIATSGVPGPV

-176 EEDIRKEFMNQLPK
+176 EEDIRKEFINQLPK
-190 SGFFGKIAHWYV
+190 SGYFGKIAHWYV
-202 NRHLNDLFSS
+202 ERHLNDLFSS
-212 KKSSVKIKPVKEFK
+212 KKSSIKVKPVKEFK
-226 LDQRKID
+226 IDQRKID

-321 SIGKDA
+321 SINKDA
-327 TLISINKSKEDLNKN
+327 TLIAVNKSKEDLNKN
-342 RKPDIGMH
+342 RKPDIGIH

-367 SCQNWI
+367 SCKEWI
-373 EELIKLEKNRENEIQ
+373 KELTGLEEKRETEIL
-388 QFSEH
+388 QFSKYE
-393 KTDFVN
+393 TDFVN

-426 TASYTIRPRSPLGWL
+426 TASYTIRPRSSLGWL

-460 TSFPKKEVWVFYG
+460 SSFPKKEVWVFYG

>member
-1 MLFRSIM
+1 ML
-8 SSDLQHIGLDIG
+8 HIGLDIG

-30 VFTLCGGHISPIL
+30 IFTLCGGHISPIL

-72 TDSVGVAI
+72 TDSIGVAI
-80 VTAGPGVTNTIT
+80 VTAGPGVTNTVT

-142 TRDVVPTLANAL
+142 TRDVIPALANAI

-176 EEDIRKEFMNQLPK
+176 EEDIRNEFMNQLPK
-190 SGFFGKIAHWYV
+190 SGFFGKIAQWYV

-212 KKSSVKIKPVKEFK
+212 KKSSIKVNPVKAFK
-226 LDQRKID
+226 LDQHKID
-233 KAALAIVKAKKP
+233 KAALSIVKAKKP

-257 EFLPMCLKSI
+257 EFLSMCLKSL
-267 DKLSVPTF
+267 DKLSAPVY
-275 TSGMARGCFGS
+275 TSGMARGCFNS

-307 TLGIPLDFRLGYGF
+307 TLGVPLDFRLGYGF
-321 SIGKDA
+321 SVNKDA

-342 RKPDIGMH
+342 RKPDIAIH
-350 ADPSRI
+350 ADPTRI

-367 SCQNWI
+367 SCQEWI
-373 EELIKLEKNRENEIQ
+373 KELSVLEESREKEIQ
-388 QFSEH
+388 QFSET

-399 PVHLCKT
+399 PVYLCKT
-406 IDKFIDEESIL
+406 IDKLIDENSIL

-426 TASYTIRPRSPLGWL
+426 TASYTVRPRAALGWL

-460 TSFPKKEVWVFYG
+460 SSFPEKEVWVFYG

-523 AFNAYEKVVEG
+523 AFNAYEKVAEG
-534 YGGKGYYVENHDTL
+534 YGGKGYYVDNQDSL
-548 DETLKRAKEDAKL
+548 FETLKLAKEDAKL
-561 GYPVLVNI
+561 GYPVLVNV
-569 KISKSDFRKGSI
+569 KLSKSDFRKGSI

>member
-1 MLFRSIM
+1 M

-43 VGCEKENIDIIQVRD
+43 VGCEKENINIIQVRD

-142 TRDVVPTLANAL
+142 TRDVIPTLANAL
-154 NTAISGVPGPV
+154 NTATSGVPGPV

-176 EEDIRKEFMNQLPK
+176 EEDIRKEFINQLPK
-190 SGFFGKIAHWYV
+190 SGYFGKIAHWYV
-202 NRHLNDLFSS
+202 ERHLNDLFSS
-212 KKSSVKIKPVKEFK
+212 KKSSIKVKPVKEFK

-321 SIGKDA
+321 SINKDA
-327 TLISINKSKEDLNKN
+327 TLIAVNKSKEDLNKN
-342 RKPDIGMH
+342 RKPDIGIH

-367 SCQNWI
+367 SCKEWI
-373 EELIKLEKNRENEIQ
+373 KELTGLEEKRETEIL
-388 QFSEH
+388 QFSKYES
-393 KTDFVN
+393 DFVN

-426 TASYTIRPRSPLGWL
+426 TASYTIRPRSALGWL

-460 TSFPKKEVWVFYG
+460 SSFPKKEVWVFYG

-534 YGGKGYYVENHDTL
+534 YGGKGYYVENHDSL
-548 DETLKRAKEDAKL
+548 DETLKQAKEDAKF

>member
-1 MLFRSIM
+1 M

-43 VGCEKENIDIIQVRD
+43 VGCEKENINIIQVRD

-142 TRDVVPTLANAL
+142 TRDVIPTLANAL
-154 NTAISGVPGPV
+154 NTATSGVPGPV

-176 EEDIRKEFMNQLPK
+176 EEDIRKEFINQLPK
-190 SGFFGKIAHWYV
+190 SGYFGKIAHWYV
-202 NRHLNDLFSS
+202 ERHLNDLFSS
-212 KKSSVKIKPVKEFK
+212 KKSSIKVKPVKEFK
-226 LDQRKID
+226 IDQRKID

-321 SIGKDA
+321 SINKDA
-327 TLISINKSKEDLNKN
+327 TLIAVNKSKEDLNKN
-342 RKPDIGMH
+342 RKPDIGIH

-367 SCQNWI
+367 SCKEWI
-373 EELIKLEKNRENEIQ
+373 KELTGLEEKRETEIL
-388 QFSEH
+388 QFSKYE
-393 KTDFVN
+393 TDFVN

-426 TASYTIRPRSPLGWL
+426 TASYTIRPRSSLGWL

-460 TSFPKKEVWVFYG
+460 SSFPKKEVWVFYG

-523 AFNAYEKVVEG
+523 TFNAYEKVVEG

>member
-1 MLFRSIM
+1 ML
-8 SSDLQHIGLDIG
+8 HIGLDIG

-30 VFTLCGGHISPIL
+30 IFTLCGGHISPIL

-72 TDSVGVAI
+72 TDSIGIAI
-80 VTAGPGVTNTIT
+80 VTAGPGVTNTVT

-142 TRDVVPTLANAL
+142 TRDVIPTLANAI

-176 EEDIRKEFMNQLPK
+176 EEDIRNEFMNQLPK
-190 SGFFGKIAHWYV
+190 SGFFGKIAQWYV

-212 KKSSVKIKPVKEFK
+212 KKSSIKVNPVKAFK
-226 LDQRKID
+226 LDQHKID
-233 KAALAIVKAKKP
+233 KAALSIVKAKKP

-257 EFLPMCLKSI
+257 EFLSMCLKSL
-267 DKLSVPTF
+267 DKLSAPVY
-275 TSGMARGCFGS
+275 TSGMARGCFNS

-307 TLGIPLDFRLGYGF
+307 TLGVPLDFRLGYGF
-321 SIGKDA
+321 SVNKDA

-342 RKPDIGMH
+342 RKPDIAIH
-350 ADPSRI
+350 ADPTRI

-367 SCQNWI
+367 SCQEWI
-373 EELIKLEKNRENEIQ
+373 KELSVLEESREKEIQ
-388 QFSEH
+388 QFSET

-399 PVHLCKT
+399 PVYLCKT
-406 IDKFIDEESIL
+406 IDKLIDENSIL

-426 TASYTIRPRSPLGWL
+426 TASYTVRPRAALGWL

-460 TSFPKKEVWVFYG
+460 SSFPEKEVWVFYG

-523 AFNAYEKVVEG
+523 AFNAYEKVAEG
-534 YGGKGYYVENHDTL
+534 YGGKGYYVDNQDSL
-548 DETLKRAKEDAKL
+548 FETLKLAKEDAKL
-561 GYPVLVNI
+561 GYPVLVNV
-569 KISKSDFRKGSI
+569 KLSKSDFRKGSI